1 VLPPASALRV
11 PLSKSSAMTM
21 PSPDYTKKT
30 GVLSIPPGTTTGV
43 INIPIID
50 DNLKENGE
58 DFFVKLGTPSPAGA
72 AIDKGTGQ
80 IEFSVL
86 MKGFEFAKALQQEH
100 FNENYVESDKYP
112 KATFKGK
119 LADVS
124 KVKFST
130 DGSYTVPVSGQL
142 TIHGETKDIST
153 NATITVKGGAVSGHT
168 EFTISLDDY
177 KISIPALVK
186 DKIAK
191 SVKIVVNCNYENMK

>member
-1 VLPPASALRV
+1 MLLAAVLMT
-11 PLSKSSAMTM
+11 AMTAFSQDRIFTRHGEISFYSKA
-21 PSPDYTKKT
+21 P
-30 GVLSIPPGTTTGV
+30 LE
-43 INIPIID
+43 NIEAH
-50 DNLKENGE
+50 NR
-58 DFFVKLGTPSPAGA
+58 A
-72 AIDKGTGQ
+72 AVSVIDKTTGQ

-119 LADVS
+119 LADVG
-124 KVKFST
+124 KVKFTT

-142 TIHGETKDIST
+142 TIHGETKDVT
-153 NATITVKGGAVSGHT
+153 ANATITVKGGAVSGHT

-191 SVKIVVNCNYENMK
+191 SVKIVVDANYENMK